1 MFKISRALLSVYDKT
16 GIVDFARNLA
26 DSGVSLISTGGTAA
40 ALRDAGIPVVDVSEI
55 TGFPEIMEG
64 RVKTLHPMI
73 HGGLLGK
80 LDDELHLDAMRTHG
94 IDSIDLVVVNLY
106 PFEQTIARTSDLG
119 EIIEQIDI
127 GGPAMVRAAAKNY
140 RYTAV
145 VTSPAEYPAIIG
157 ELRSSDL
164 SLSEE
169 TRARLMRTAFAHT
182 AQYDAAIARYF
193 DERTRADA
201 AATDGAATTRASG
214 ATASSLSAGDELAV
228 GMKRDIA
235 MRYGENPHQHAALY
249 GDFGSIFEHLH
260 GKELSYNNI
269 LDIDA
274 AAKLVL
280 EFTLPTL
287 AIIKHNNPCGVA
299 SADTLLDAWNKAF
312 ATDVKSPFGGI
323 VAVNRPL
330 DLPAAEAINQIFTEV
345 IIAPEYPEEVL
356 ELLRRKKDRRIV
368 RVDFSK
374 LAEALAQPQ
383 LRSVAGGVLVQGYD
397 GALIGADGVSV
408 VTRREPTGEE
418 KAAMEFA
425 WRVAKHV
432 KSNAIVYA
440 SADRTLGI
448 GAGQMSRV
456 DSAMIAARKAAIAG
470 LDLRGSAVASDAF
483 FPFADGL
490 MEAVEAGASAVIQP
504 GGSIRDQEVIDAA
517 DANGL
522 AMAFT
527 GMRHF
532 RH

>member
-26 DSGVSLISTGGTAA
+26 DSGVALISTGGTAA
-40 ALRDAGIPVVDVSEI
+40 ALREAGVPVVDVSEV

-73 HGGLLGK
+73 HGGLLAK
-80 LDDELHLDAMRTHG
+80 LDDELHLEAMRTHG
-94 IDSIDLVVVNLY
+94 IESIDLVVVNLY
-106 PFEQTIARTSDLG
+106 PFEQTIARTRDLA

-140 RYTAV
+140 RHTAV
-145 VTSPAEYPAIIG
+145 VTSPADYPAIVE

-164 SLSEE
+164 SLSES
-169 TRARLMRTAFAHT
+169 TRAGLMRRAFAHT
-182 AQYDAAIARYF
+182 ARYDGAIARYF
-193 DERTRADA
+193 EERARSEARSSGEP
-201 AATDGAATTRASG
+201 ATEASPMTLH
-214 ATASSLSAGDELAV
+214 AEETLEVDLP
-228 GMKRDIA
+228 RDVS

-249 GDFGSIFEHLH
+249 GGFSHVFEHLH

-274 AAKLVL
+274 AAKLIL
-280 EFTLPTL
+280 EFSRPTL
-287 AIIKHNNPCGVA
+287 AIIKHSNPCGVA
-299 SADTLLDAWNKAF
+299 SADALVDAWHKAF
-312 ATDVKSPFGGI
+312 ATDLKSPFGGI

-330 DLPAAEAINQIFTEV
+330 DLATAEAINQIFTEV
-345 IIAPEYPEEVL
+345 IIAPEYPDEVL
-356 ELLRRKKDRRIV
+356 ELLRRKKDRRLV
-368 RVDFSK
+368 RVDLGRLEAS
-374 LAEALAQPQ
+374 LAEPQ

-397 GALIGADGVSV
+397 RALIGDEGARV
-408 VTRREPTGEE
+408 VTRREPTPEE
-418 KAAMEFA
+418 REAMEFA

-440 SADRTLGI
+440 APDRTLGI

-456 DSAMIAARKAAIAG
+456 DSAMIAARKAALAG
-470 LDLRGSAVASDAF
+470 LDLRGCAVASDAF

-490 MEAVEAGASAVIQP
+490 LEAVEAGARAVIQP

-517 DANGL
+517 DANGI
-522 AMAFT
+522 AMVVT

>member
-16 GIVDFARNLA
+16 GIVDFARNLS
-26 DSGVSLISTGGTAA
+26 DSGISLISTGGTAA
-40 ALRDAGIPVVDVSEI
+40 ALREAGIDVVDVSEI

-64 RVKTLHPMI
+64 RVKTLHPLI

-80 LDDELHLDAMRTHG
+80 LDDELHLDAMRAHG
-94 IDSIDLVVVNLY
+94 IESIDLVVVNLY
-106 PFEQTIARTSDLG
+106 PFEQTVARTSDLD

-140 RYTAV
+140 KHTAV
-145 VTSPAEYPAIIG
+145 VTSPADYQAITE
-157 ELRSSDL
+157 ELRGNDL
-164 SLSEE
+164 TLSEQ
-169 TRARLMRTAFAHT
+169 TRATLMRSAFAHT
-182 AQYDAAIARYF
+182 ARYDTAIAGYF
-193 DERTRADA
+193 EERARGDERPRG
-201 AATDGAATTRASG
+201 DGVDGTGRRHAPTL
-214 ATASSLSAGDELAV
+214 TASEALEAS
-228 GMKRDIA
+228 MRRDIA

-249 GDFGSIFEHLH
+249 GDFGSIFTHVH

-280 EFTLPTL
+280 EFTRPTL

-299 SADTLLDAWNKAF
+299 SADDLVDAWHAAF
-312 ATDVKSPFGGI
+312 ATDTKSPFGGI

-330 DLPAAEAINQIFTEV
+330 DMATATAINEIFTEV
-345 IIAPEYPEEVL
+345 IIAPEFPDDVL
-356 ELLRRKKDRRIV
+356 ELLRRKKDRRLV
-368 RVDFSK
+368 VADFGR
-374 LAEALAQPQ
+374 LASSLGEPQ

-397 GALIGADGVSV
+397 AQLIGPEGVKI
-408 VTRREPTGEE
+408 VTRRAPTDEE

-456 DSAMIAARKAAIAG
+456 DSAMIAARKASLAG
-470 LDLRGSAVASDAF
+470 LDLRGCAVASDAF

-490 MEAVEAGASAVIQP
+490 LEAVEAGASAVIQP

-517 DANGL
+517 DANGI
-522 AMAFT
+522 AMAMT

>member
-26 DSGVSLISTGGTAA
+26 DSGVTLISTGGTAA
-40 ALRDAGIPVVDVSEI
+40 TLREAGIPVVDVSEI

-94 IDSIDLVVVNLY
+94 IESIDLVVVNLY
-106 PFEQTIARTSDLG
+106 PFESTIARTDDLD

-127 GGPAMVRAAAKNY
+127 GGPAMIRASAKNY
-140 RYTAV
+140 MHTAV
-145 VTSPAEYPAIIG
+145 VTSPDDYQEIIR
-157 ELRSSDL
+157 ELRSSDM
-164 SLSEE
+164 SISDE
-169 TRARLMRTAFAHT
+169 TRARLMRRAFAHT
-182 AQYDAAIARYF
+182 AHYDTAIARYF
-193 DERTRADA
+193 DGRARAAEAAPSSNGRTAQA
-201 AATDGAATTRASG
+201 LTLEATE
-214 ATASSLSAGDELAV
+214 SLSV
-228 GMKRDIA
+228 GMPRDIA
-235 MRYGENPHQHAALY
+235 MRYGENPHQAAALY

-280 EFTLPTL
+280 EFALPTL

-299 SADTLLDAWNKAF
+299 SADALVDAWHTAF
-312 ATDVKSPFGGI
+312 ATDAKSPFGGI

-330 DLPAAEAINQIFTEV
+330 DMATAEAINQIFTEV
-345 IIAPEYPEEVL
+345 VIAPAYPDDVL
-356 ELLRRKKDRRIV
+356 EMLRKKKDRRLV
-368 RVDFSK
+368 RVDYAR
-374 LAEALAQPQ
+374 LADALSAPQ

-397 GALIGADGVSV
+397 GDLIGGDGVTV
-408 VTRREPTGEE
+408 VTRRQPTGEE
-418 KAAMEFA
+418 KVAMEFA

-440 SADRTLGI
+440 APDRTLGI

-456 DSAMIAARKAAIAG
+456 DSAMIAARKAALAG
-470 LDLRGSAVASDAF
+470 LDLRGCAVASDAF

-490 MEAVEAGASAVIQP
+490 LEAVEAGATAVIQP
-504 GGSIRDQEVIDAA
+504 GGSIRDQEVIEAA
-517 DANGL
+517 DANGI